1 MRGRSSAPA
10 CRIYVTTLKLFTI
23 AGLAVLTQAWLPP
36 PVEQESLAVNAV
48 RFYRADARQ
57 TQVKVFIQIPY
68 TLLQAGSTAPSSTLT
83 YHVGVKV
90 RDSTGLELV
99 QNAWDGHAPAATRQQ
114 GVSALEILDFALA
127 PGRYRLDIE
136 VTDSASGRRLGSNM
150 TLEGFSQE
158 PPLSDLLL
166 APDIREAG
174 PGDTLPGSGEIRKG
188 RLLITASAELLL
200 TPLRSKA
207 FYLLETY
214 NEQADSARL
223 AVTVKD
229 STGKVMISTP
239 GSVAQLPKGGG
250 MLTGALDLTGL
261 PPGRYQLTTGLAMD
275 GQKLERSARFQMA
288 DLAET
293 MARAADAKAAERTTD
308 VGYFAD
314 MTKNELDDAEAPLVL
329 IAKSGE
335 LSVYNDN
342 LSEPAKRRFLAEFWA
357 RRDPSP
363 GTQVNEA
370 RDQFYSAIAYADK
383 AYREGGRAARP
394 GWKTDRGKVYTRNGV
409 PDEVLRRTQ
418 QGNAPPYEAWRY
430 SRGKGLF
437 YIFADRTGFGAYNLL
452 HSNDLQAPGLTN
464 WQQILG
470 LDVVQEISRFVG
482 VDLVNLS
489 PGAQF

>member
-1 MRGRSSAPA
+1 VTAP
-10 CRIYVTTLKLFTI
+10 KLFAI
-23 AGLAVLTQAWLPP
+23 AGLAALTPAWLPP
-36 PVEQESLAVNAV
+36 PEGQESLAVNAV
-48 RFYRADARQ
+48 RFYRPDARQ

-68 TLLQAGSTAPSSTLT
+68 TMLEAGSTAPPSGLT
-83 YHVGVKV
+83 YHVAVKV

-99 QNAWDGHAPAATRQQ
+99 QNAWDGHAPSAPRQR

-136 VTDSASGRRLGSNM
+136 VTDSTSGRRLGSNV
-150 TLEGFSQE
+150 TLEGFANE

-188 RLLITASAELLL
+188 KLLITASAELLL

-214 NEQADSARL
+214 NADADSAQL
-223 AVTVKD
+223 ALTVKD
-229 STGKVMISTP
+229 SAGKVVISTP
-239 GSVAQLPKGGG
+239 SSTAQLPKGGG

-261 PPGRYQLTTGLAMD
+261 PPGQYLLTTGLALA
-275 GQKLERSARFQMA
+275 GRKLERSARFEMA

-293 MARAADAKAAERTTD
+293 MAKAADAKAVERSTD

-314 MTKNELDDAEAPLVL
+314 MTEKELDDAEAPLVL

-335 LSVYNDN
+335 LSVYNDK
-342 LSEPAKRRFLAEFWA
+342 LSLPARRRFLSDFWS

-363 GTQVNEA
+363 GTQQNEL
-370 RDQFYSAIAYADK
+370 RDRFYSAIAYAGK
-383 AYREGGRAARP
+383 AYREGGRAATP
-394 GWKTDRGKVYTRNGV
+394 GWKTDRGRVYTRNGV
-409 PDEVLRRTQ
+409 PDDVLRRTQ
-418 QGNAPPYEAWRY
+418 QGMAPPYEVWRY
-430 SRGKGLF
+430 TKGKGRF

-452 HSNDLQAPGLTN
+452 HSNDLQEPGLTN
-464 WQQILG
+464 WQRILG
-470 LDVVQEISRFVG
+470 LDVVQDIGRFLG
-482 VDLVNLS
+482 VDLIRID
-489 PGAQF
+489 PGSQF

>member
-1 MRGRSSAPA
+1 
-10 CRIYVTTLKLFTI
+10 VTALKLFTI
-23 AGLAVLTQAWLPP
+23 AGLAALTPAWLPP
-36 PVEQESLAVNAV
+36 PEGQESLAVNAV
-48 RFYRADARQ
+48 RFYRPDARQ

-68 TLLQAGSTAPSSTLT
+68 TMLEAGSTAPPSGLT
-83 YHVGVKV
+83 YHVAVKV

-99 QNAWDGHAPAATRQQ
+99 HNAWDGHAPSAARQQ

-136 VTDSASGRRLGSNM
+136 VTDSTSGRKLGSNV
-150 TLEGFSQE
+150 TLEGFANE
-158 PPLSDLLL
+158 PALSDLLL
-166 APDIREAG
+166 APEIREAG

-188 RLLITASAELLL
+188 KLLITASAELLL

-214 NEQADSARL
+214 NADADSAQL
-223 AVTVKD
+223 ALTVKD
-229 STGKVMISTP
+229 SAGKVVISTP
-239 GSVAQLPKGGG
+239 SSTARLPKGGG

-275 GQKLERSARFQMA
+275 GRKLERSARFEMA

-293 MARAADAKAAERTTD
+293 MAKAADAKAVERTTD

-314 MTKNELDDAEAPLVL
+314 MTEKELDDAEGPLAL

-335 LSVYNDN
+335 LSVYNDK
-342 LSEPAKRRFLAEFWA
+342 LSLPAKRRFLSEFWSG
-357 RRDPSP
+357 RDPSP
-363 GTQVNEA
+363 GTQQNEL
-370 RDQFYSAIAYADK
+370 RDKFYSAIAYADK

-394 GWKTDRGKVYTRNGV
+394 GWKTDRGRVYTRNGV
-409 PDEVLRRTQ
+409 PDDVLRRTQ
-418 QGNAPPYEAWRY
+418 QGNAPPYEVWRY
-430 SRGKGLF
+430 TKGKGRF
-437 YIFADRTGFGAYNLL
+437 YVFADRTGFGAYNLL
-452 HSNDLQAPGLTN
+452 HSNDLQEPGLTN

-470 LDVVQEISRFVG
+470 LDVVQDIGRFLG
-482 VDLVNLS
+482 VDLIKIE